1 MEPDDVMIVQ
11 RVAGWFDTRLGTNA
25 AVRYVRDKIFPDH
38 WSFYLG
44 EFALYCFMVLVATG
58 VWLTFAFDAS
68 PKNAYASVLVLADPA
83 HPIGYLIRQVHHWS
97 AVTFVA
103 AILVHMGRIFFTGAF
118 RRPRELNYLIGLTM
132 LVLASLT
139 GFTGYS
145 LPNDL
150 LSGTGL
156 RIADSVALSVPF
168 LGGWAAS
175 VLNGAEYFPGPLLS
189 THLYTIHVYYLPIAI
204 AALLSAHLG
213 LVVYQKHTQ
222 FTRDPANVVG
232 RRFWPDYAL
241 RTIAVLGATIAAL
254 VALAALF
261 EINPIGT
268 YGEYHPWLI
277 GNPAEPDWYAAFLD
291 GALRLGPATEISLF
305 GHPIPPVF
313 WPGVVLPIVALGI
326 LYAWPF
332 IEARVTGDT
341 AHHDV
346 LDLPTQV
353 PLRVGV
359 GAAFIFEGFLLTIAA
374 ADDQIARTVHVSLE
388 PLVWMLRILLLIGPF
403 VAGALAARIAWE
415 MRVRLNLSTVYPSD
429 ATTLVRT
436 TEGGFAEEEPQTV

>member
-1 MEPDDVMIVQ
+1 MMTR
-11 RVAGWFDTRLGTNA
+11 RVVTWFDDRLGTNA
-25 AVRYVRDKIFPDH
+25 AVGYFRDKIFPDH

-44 EFALYCFMVLVATG
+44 EFALYCFIVLIATG
-58 VWLTFAFDAS
+58 VWLTFAFDSA
-68 PKNAYASVLVLADPA
+68 PQNAYASVLALADHA
-83 HPIGYLIRQVHHWS
+83 HPIGYLIRQVHHWA

-103 AILVHMGRIFFTGAF
+103 AILVHMARIFFTGAF
-118 RRPRELNYLIGLTM
+118 RRPRELNYMIGLTM

-168 LGGWAAS
+168 IGSWAAS
-175 VLNGAEYFPGPLLS
+175 VLNGADYYPGPLLS
-189 THLYTIHVYYLPIAI
+189 SHLYTIHVYYLPIAI
-204 AALLSAHLG
+204 AVLLSGHLG
-213 LVVYQKHTQ
+213 LVIFQKHTQ
-222 FTRDPANVVG
+222 FTRDPQRVVG

-241 RTIAVLGATIAAL
+241 RTIAVLGATIAVL
-254 VALAALF
+254 VILATFF
-261 EINPIGT
+261 EINPIET

-291 GALRLGPATEISLF
+291 GSLRLGPSTEVVIF
-305 GHPIPPVF
+305 GHPIPPIF
-313 WPGVVLPIVALGI
+313 WPGVVLPLVAIGI
-326 LYAWPF
+326 LYCWPF
-332 IEARVTGDT
+332 IESRLTGDT

-346 LDLPTQV
+346 LDVPTQA

-359 GAAFIFEGFLLTIAA
+359 GAAFIFEGVLLTIAA
-374 ADDQIARTVHVSLE
+374 ADDQISRTAHVPLD
-388 PLVWMLRILLLIGPF
+388 PLVWILRSLLLVGPF
-403 VAGALAARIAWE
+403 VAGLLAARIAWE
-415 MRVRLNLSTVYPSD
+415 MRARLNESLIYPSD

-436 TEGGFAEEEPQTV
+436 AEGGFVEEEPRPV